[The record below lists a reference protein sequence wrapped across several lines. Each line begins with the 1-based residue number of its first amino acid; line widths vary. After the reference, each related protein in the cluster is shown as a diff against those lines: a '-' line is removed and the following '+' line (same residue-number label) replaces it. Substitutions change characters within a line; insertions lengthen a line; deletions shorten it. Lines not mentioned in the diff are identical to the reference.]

1 MLLIISIP
9 FIALVI
15 IVVGKI
21 VNIRRKINYERS
33 TQN

>member
-33 TQN
+33 IKD